1 MNLPDEGYDQYIVQS
16 LIGNYCSTA
25 SSGKFYHLGTI
36 PNKKNQIFVSDLR
49 FMVCNSK
56 KGFSPVAIYGRRA
69 RKADH
74 LQENEDSW
82 GMLVTNLSYID
93 DAGTIKSES
102 SRLIMMDRRDFRQLG
117 IGLDD
122 IINAYVQTVLSTVA
136 VDRMSQ
142 NLVTQKG
149 KLKKKLF

>member
-1 MNLPDEGYDQYIVQS
+1 MKI
-16 LIGNYCSTA
+16 
-25 SSGKFYHLGTI
+25 LG
-36 PNKKNQIFVSDLR
+36 
-49 FMVCNSK
+49 
-56 KGFSPVAIYGRRA
+56 
-69 RKADH
+69 
-74 LQENEDSW
+74 

-149 KLKKKLF
+149 KT